1 MRRLSGLLRVWAD
14 EELSGS
20 RQRECMH
27 LARYVFDARWSD
39 DW

>member
-14 EELSGS
+14 EELSEQ
-20 RQRECMH
+20 RQQEAIR
-27 LARYVFDARWSD
+27 LANYVFRP